1 MLKGGDTLGR
11 YRIVDLIGS
20 GGMGEVYL
28 AEDTELQR
36 RVAVKLFTRELPA
49 GGARDHLLH
58 EARAA
63 SALSHPNVCTVFE
76 VGESEGRPYI
86 VMEYVEGRTLDTLI
100 ARRDLPTERVV
111 RYGSQ
116 IADAVAHAHQ
126 HGVVHRDL
134 KSANIV
140 ITNDGRAKVLDFGLA
155 STMAA
160 ESEDATRDVTSAEV
174 GRISGTLSHMA
185 PEVLRGQEA
194 DARSDIW
201 ALGVILYEATT
212 GDLPFVGDTAFEVS
226 TAIMKDS
233 AEVPAET
240 SPGLKAVIQRCLQ
253 KAPGERYQS
262 AAEVRAALEMLQSGG
277 ATSNEAISAEV
288 AAAARSAAG
297 PNWTAIAAT
306 FSVISV
312 VALAAWVGFG
322 QLATRLDTGDPA
334 GGATTTP
341 DAENSGAAIGG
352 PAIGASGRP
361 TIAVLPF
368 RDRTGSDEMAWLAE
382 GVPSMLLT
390 SLAQTR
396 GLDVVSN
403 TRVQEIVS
411 QLGAASLQDLD
422 AAALAEFAAR
432 SGAGAVVVGDLYYT
446 GTDYRFDVQVED
458 VNEGRVLNAYS
469 ATGPFIFA
477 LVDDLAAQIRA
488 GLELDAAPSAA
499 SIADV
504 TTDSLEAWRAYDQG
518 LAFLT
523 NARGVEAV
531 AAFEEAVRLDPDF
544 AMARF
549 HLGRLPLR
557 LADPSLAAEH
567 DAFVLANMDRIPQR
581 DRLYV
586 EGEFAL
592 DHDNDPERAALLLEE
607 LVGRYPDHENGWI
620 RLTAARRQPG
630 QPFTDLQIETLE
642 RGIEAM
648 PTSGILHNQLGYA
661 MLSRGR
667 YAEAVRAIERYIELN
682 PEEANAYD
690 SLAEIYTVSGQPAMG
705 LEKYTESLDVDPAFV
720 SGYFGRAATL
730 AMLGRYDEAL
740 EELDI
745 AQEAHLQVSPSP
757 FSTYP
762 LAKGMLLSKLGRYDE
777 AMELFSDP
785 PPGFA
790 AAGAE
795 VLMSGGLLPI
805 HFALEAE
812 DLATARELIAAS
824 RAIASNADDP
834 AVGDLLIAGRTLEG
848 LVEVRAGNLAA
859 ARRIRSELGDEPRES
874 MYDVFGTEL
883 LGAEIALADG
893 DLEEAETLFRATEP
907 ELKAFY
913 SRSVPPPTLILNN
926 HLFRDGVARVKVA
939 QGDLAAAIRIYRE
952 LITVN
957 LGSKYTSF
965 VDPRYVLRLAELLDE
980 AGQTEEAGEQYL
992 RFAELWN
999 DADPQFQPVVEQ
1011 ARARGN
1017 ELSR

>member
-11 YRIVDLIGS
+11 YRIVELIGS

-36 RVAVKLFTRELPA
+36 RVAVKLFTRDLPA

-76 VGESEGRPYI
+76 VGESDGRPYI
-86 VMEYVEGRTLDTLI
+86 VMEFVEGRTLDTLI

-111 RYGSQ
+111 RYGAQ

-155 STMAA
+155 STMAGA
-160 ESEDATRDVTSAEV
+160 SEDASRDVTSAEV

-212 GDLPFVGDTAFEVS
+212 GHLPFVGDTAFEVS

-233 AEVPAET
+233 AEVPMET

-262 AAEVRAALEMLQSGG
+262 TAEVRAALEMLQSGG
-277 ATSNEAISAEV
+277 ATSNDAVSAEV

-297 PNWTAIAAT
+297 PSWTAIAAT
-306 FSVISV
+306 FSVIGV

-322 QLATRLDTGDPA
+322 QLSTKLGTGEPA
-334 GGATTTP
+334 GDAT
-341 DAENSGAAIGG
+341 AITG

-368 RDRTGSDEMAWLAE
+368 RDHTGSDELAWLAE

-390 SLAQTR
+390 SLAQTE

-411 QLGAASLQDLD
+411 QLGAPSLQDLD

-446 GTDYRFDVQVED
+446 GTEYRFDVQVED
-458 VNEGRVLNAYS
+458 VDEGRVLNAYS
-469 ATGPFIFA
+469 ATGPFVFA
-477 LVDDLAAQIRA
+477 LVDDLAGQIRA
-488 GLELDAAPSAA
+488 GLELDTTPPTA
-499 SIADV
+499 SIAAV

-518 LAFLT
+518 MAFLA
-523 NARGVEAV
+523 NVRLAEAV
-531 AAFEEAVRLDPDF
+531 GAFEEAVRLDPDF
-544 AMARF
+544 AMAHF
-549 HLGRLPLR
+549 YLGRLPLL
-557 LADPSLAAEH
+557 LADISMAAEH
-567 DAFVLANMDRIPQR
+567 DAFVLANMDRIPER
-581 DRLYV
+581 DRLFV
-586 EGEFAL
+586 GGEFARS
-592 DHDNDPERAALLLEE
+592 HDNDPERAADLFEE
-607 LVGRYPDHENGWI
+607 LVGRYPDYEPGWV
-620 RLTAARRQPG
+620 RLTSVRAQPG
-630 QPFTDLQIETLE
+630 QPFTDLQIETLQ

-648 PTSGILHNQLGYA
+648 PASGVLHNQLGYA

-690 SLAEIYTVSGQPAMG
+690 SLAEMYTVSGQPAMG
-705 LEKYTESLDVDPAFV
+705 FEMYTESLEVDPTWTG
-720 SGYFGRAATL
+720 GYFGRTETL
-730 AMLGRYDEAL
+730 AMLGRYNEAL
-740 EELDI
+740 EEI
-745 AQEAHLQVSPSP
+745 ERAQEVWLQVSPSP
-757 FSTYP
+757 FSGYLLT
-762 LAKGMLLSKLGRYDE
+762 KGMLLSKLGRYDE
-777 AMELFSDP
+777 AMELSNELP
-785 PPGFA
+785 PELA
-790 AAGAE
+790 AAGAD
-795 VLMSGGLLPI
+795 VQMAGRLFAI
-805 HFALEAE
+805 HYALEAE
-812 DLATARELIAAS
+812 DLATARELITAS
-824 RAIASNADDP
+824 LAIGSNTDDP
-834 AVGDLLIAGRTLEG
+834 AAGDLLIAGRTLEG
-848 LVEVRAGNLAA
+848 VVEVRAGNLAA
-859 ARRIRSELGDEPRES
+859 ARRIRSEIGDEPRES
-874 MYDVFGTEL
+874 LYDVFGTNL

-893 DLEEAETLFRATEP
+893 DLEAAERLFRATEP

-913 SRSVPPPTLILNN
+913 SASVAPASLILNN
-926 HLFRDGVARVKVA
+926 HVFRDGVARVKVA
-939 QGDLAAAIRIYRE
+939 QGDLAAAIRIYRN
-952 LITVN
+952 LITMD

-965 VDPRYVLRLAELLDE
+965 VDLRYVLRLAELLDE
-980 AGQTEEAGEQYL
+980 TGQTEEAGEQYL
-992 RFAELWN
+992 RFAGLWN
-999 DADPQFQPVVEQ
+999 NADPQFQPLVEQ
-1011 ARARGN
+1011 ARARGI
-1017 ELSR
+1017 ELGR